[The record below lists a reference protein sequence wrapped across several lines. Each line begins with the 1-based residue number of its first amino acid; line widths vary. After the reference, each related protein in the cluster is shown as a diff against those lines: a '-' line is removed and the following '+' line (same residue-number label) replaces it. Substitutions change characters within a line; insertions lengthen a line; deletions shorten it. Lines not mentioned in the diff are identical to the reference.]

1 MSVFMCNIGPNPAV
15 NAFLILALCS
25 VALFIVA
32 LVAIALV
39 AIALV
44 AIALVA
50 AKIRATLATPS
61 SWLVTKVTQ

>member
-1 MSVFMCNIGPNPAV
+1 MSIFMCNIGPKSAV
-15 NAFLILALCS
+15 NAFLILALCF
-25 VALFIVA
+25 VALFIV
-32 LVAIALV
+32 
-39 AIALV
+39 ALV

>member
-1 MSVFMCNIGPNPAV
+1 MSIFMCKTGPESAV
-15 NAFLILALCS
+15 NAFLILALCF

-32 LVAIALV
+32 LVAIA
-39 AIALV
+39 IV

-50 AKIRATLATPS
+50 AKVPATLATPS

>member
-39 AIALV
+39 V
-44 AIALVA
+44 AKV
-50 AKIRATLATPS
+50 RATLATPS